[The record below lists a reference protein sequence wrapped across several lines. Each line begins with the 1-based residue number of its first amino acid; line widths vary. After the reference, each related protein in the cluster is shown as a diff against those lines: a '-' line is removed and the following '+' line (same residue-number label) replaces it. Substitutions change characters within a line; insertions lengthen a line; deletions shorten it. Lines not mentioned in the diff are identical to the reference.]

1 MKNLNLTIMTLAAM
15 ISLMAC
21 QPKSPEVTASQEDST
36 RVEKSYLVRVSKIE
50 PSKVDKTI
58 EYTANL
64 LPFKEVYYAPAAP
77 GRIENIFVELGSR
90 VQQGQVLLEMDQTQL
105 QLAVT
110 QLNSAM
116 DAYERISKLNETG
129 SIPEQ
134 QFEQAK
140 TQVELARTN
149 VEYLKKNASFTAPIS
164 GIVTGKYFENG
175 EMYSGAP
182 NTQAGKAAV
191 VTIQQ
196 INPLKAIVNIS
207 QSYYPMVKKGMV
219 ATFTSDIYPGKTFP
233 GKVHKIY
240 PYIDPATRTFKT
252 ECIINNPSE
261 MLKPGMSAD
270 MELLLEKTEGF
281 LLPAIAVLRQSGT
294 NNRYIFVNDNG
305 VSRRIDVEVVR
316 RHNGQLEVTS
326 GEPLAGQE
334 LIVEGQSKLLN
345 GSLLEIAAN

>member
-1 MKNLNLTIMTLAAM
+1 MKYLNLTM
-15 ISLMAC
+15 IAFALMIGLMAC
-21 QPKSPEVTASQEDST
+21 QQKSSEAEASPEDST
-36 RVEKSYLVRVSKIE
+36 AVEKSFLVRVSAIE

-64 LPFKEVYYAPAAP
+64 LPYKEVYYAPAAP
-77 GRIENIFVELGSR
+77 GRIDHIFVELGSR

-105 QLAVT
+105 HLAVT

-116 DAYERISKLNETG
+116 DAYERVAKLNETG
-129 SIPEQ
+129 SISEQ
-134 QFEQAK
+134 HFEQAK

-149 VEYLKKNASFTAPIS
+149 VDYLKKNASFTAPIS

-207 QSYYPMVKKGMV
+207 QTFYPQVKKGMG
-219 ATFTSDIYPGKTFP
+219 AMFTSDIYPGMTFP
-233 GKVHKIY
+233 GKVNKIY

-252 ECIINNPSE
+252 EFIINNPSE
-261 MLKPGMSAD
+261 LLKPGMSAN
-270 MELLLEKTEGF
+270 MELILEKTEGI

-294 NNRYIFVNDNG
+294 NNRYIFVNDQG
-305 VSRRIDVEVVR
+305 TARRVEVEVVK
-316 RHNGQLEVTS
+316 RHNGQIEVTS

-334 LIVEGQSKLLN
+334 LVVEGQAKLLN
-345 GSLLEIAAN
+345 GSRIEIAAN